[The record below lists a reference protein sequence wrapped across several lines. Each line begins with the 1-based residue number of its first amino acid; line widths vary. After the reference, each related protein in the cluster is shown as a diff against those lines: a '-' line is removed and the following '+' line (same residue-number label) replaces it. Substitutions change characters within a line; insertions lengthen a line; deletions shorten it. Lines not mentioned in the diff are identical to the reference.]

1 MLHFSN
7 QFKMKKSIII
17 LFFLNSFFSN
27 LSFSQYQLS
36 EEQLINGFNYLKVK
50 VGFKNPSGVKYNSH
64 ISSKNKYKK
73 ECFTWAK
80 YDVSA
85 QNSFGGYERTEV
97 IVYFFN
103 GKPISASTKLGFFGS
118 LSDYPDLDKT
128 LNEEYL
134 DKASKI
140 SEWGMDYLYGECI
153 IQTPTPISKPSPKPT
168 PKAKPKST
176 SKGKL

>member
-1 MLHFSN
+1 
-7 QFKMKKSIII
+7 MKKSI
-17 LFFLNSFFSN
+17 FFLLFVNVFFSN

-36 EEQLINGFNYLKVK
+36 DEQLVNGFNYLKVK
-50 VGFKNPSGVKYNSH
+50 IGFKNPSSVQYNSH
-64 ISSKNKYKK
+64 ISSKNKYKR

-103 GKPISASTKLGFFGS
+103 GKPISADTKLGFILS
-118 LSDYPDLDKT
+118 LSDFPDLDKT
-128 LNEEYL
+128 LTDEYF

-140 SEWGMDYLYGECI
+140 SEWGMEYLYGECK
-153 IQTPTPISKPSPKPT
+153 IQTTSPISKPTPKP
-168 PKAKPKST
+168 KPKTT

>member
-1 MLHFSN
+1 
-7 QFKMKKSIII
+7 MKKSIII

-36 EEQLINGFNYLKVK
+36 EEQLINGFDYLKVK
-50 VGFKNPSGVKYNSH
+50 VGFKNPSSVQYNSH
-64 ISSKNKYKK
+64 ISSKNKYKR

-97 IVYFFN
+97 MVYFFN
-103 GKPISASTKLGFFGS
+103 GKPISAETKLGGW
-118 LSDYPDLDKT
+118 LSFSSFPDLDKT
-128 LNEEYL
+128 LTDEYL
-134 DKASKI
+134 GTASKI
-140 SEWGMDYLYGECI
+140 SEWGMEYVYGECI
-153 IQTPTPISKPSPKPT
+153 IQTPIYKPSPKPT

-176 SKGKL
+176 SKGKS

>member
-1 MLHFSN
+1 
-7 QFKMKKSIII
+7 MKKSIFFI
-17 LFFLNSFFSN
+17 LFVNVFFSN

-36 EEQLINGFNYLKVK
+36 DEQLVNGFNYLKVK
-50 VGFKNPSGVKYNSH
+50 IGFKNPSSVQYNSH
-64 ISSKNKYKK
+64 ISSKNKYKR

-103 GKPISASTKLGFFGS
+103 GKPISADTKLGFNS
-118 LSDYPDLDKT
+118 LSDFPDLDKT
-128 LNEEYL
+128 LTDEYF
-134 DKASKI
+134 DTASKMR
-140 SEWGMDYLYGECI
+140 EWGMDYLYGECI
-153 IQTPTPISKPSPKPT
+153 IQTPTPTPISKPSPKPT
-168 PKAKPKST
+168 PKAKPKTT